1 MSGPKNL
8 SELFETLKGL
18 IHTTRRAWR
27 NFIDGFGGPT
37 GGPDK

>member
-1 MSGPKNL
+1 MSDTKNL

-18 IHTTRRAWR
+18 IRTTRKAWR

-37 GGPDK
+37 DDPGK